1 VELIKAKKSLG
12 QNFLVDKNI
21 CKKIVDLLEIE
32 DGDYVIEIGPGTGA
46 LSEYI
51 LKENINYLAIE
62 VDQRAIENLEVN
74 YPIFKDNIESA
85 KNDDKSVKL
94 IKEDFLKF
102 DLYDYIKKNEIVE
115 KNRKLKII
123 GNIPYNISSPIFF
136 KLFELSEYIDSVVIM
151 VQLELA
157 NRIIAKHNSKDFG
170 ILTLAAGVC
179 GNAKKE
185 LKVPRTCFVPAPN
198 VDSAVLRIKFY
209 DEKKVDFPKFQKIS
223 RAAFN
228 QRRKKLS
235 NSLKNILISYS
246 KDFYEKL
253 IQENKNG
260 FFDKRPEQLSTDEF
274 IELYQYITSKTK
286 IFNQSIKKE
295 N

>member
-1 VELIKAKKSLG
+1 MELIKAKKSLG

-21 CKKIVDLLEIE
+21 CKKIVALLEIE
-32 DGDYVIEIGPGTGA
+32 KGDYVIEIGPGTGA
-46 LSEYI
+46 LSEHLI
-51 LKENINYLAIE
+51 NKSINYLAIE
-62 VDQRAIENLEVN
+62 VDERAIDNLKSN
-74 YPIFKDNIESA
+74 FPLFN
-85 KNDDKSVKL
+85 NDSSGNVSL

-102 DLYDYIKKNEIVE
+102 DLYNYIIKNEIVE
-115 KNRKLKII
+115 KNKKLKII

-179 GNAKKE
+179 GIAKKE

-198 VDSAVLRIKFY
+198 VDSAVLRIDFY
-209 DEKKVDFPKFQKIS
+209 KKKKVDFSKFQKIS

-235 NSLKNILISYS
+235 NSLKNILLSYS
-246 KDFYEKL
+246 KELYDEL
-253 IQENKNG
+253 IKENKNG
-260 FFDKRPEQLSTDEF
+260 FFDKRPEQLSIEEF
-274 IELYQYITSKTK
+274 IELYQYISTK
-286 IFNQSIKKE
+286 INNYNKSKNK
-295 N
+295 